1 MGNLFSFLEIQRDEN
16 ISLETLDKV
25 FDTSEK
31 KDKEDCIENGIEEN
45 SEDELPPPP
54 PPPPQLK
61 REESQIFKTPRNT
74 DIISEINKN
83 NISKFEQ
90 LPDCNGASSV
100 YYGKKINENGENV
113 YFLSYRAK
121 IYDNCPD
128 TADKIIANGGN
139 NLKILKGPLDP
150 DEYKPFNFTGQ
161 DFLDF

>member
-1 MGNLFSFLEIQRDEN
+1 MGNIFSFLEIQRNEN
-16 ISLETLDKV
+16 INLKTLDKV
-25 FDTSEK
+25 FDTSER
-31 KDKEDCIENGIEEN
+31 KDKENCIENGIEEN
-45 SEDELPPPP
+45 DSDDELPPQAPK
-54 PPPPQLK
+54 LK

-74 DIISEINKN
+74 DIISDINKN

-90 LPDCNGASSV
+90 LPDCQGASSV

-121 IYDNCPD
+121 VYDECPD
-128 TADKIIANGGN
+128 TADKIIAHGGN

-161 DFLDF
+161 DFLDL